1 MEEMSHKHK
10 VEESNLKIRL
20 FMSCC
25 ISTMLSAIID
35 FLYLHQGSLY
45 PQLIEKSGKFAEG
58 V

>member
-20 FMSCC
+20 F
-25 ISTMLSAIID
+25 ISAMLSAIID